1 MFAIRAWGGCHLT
14 SLSSGLAMTM
24 VAVCLMV
31 VGLEG
36 WHTWDARTTAIA
48 ADKVETENLARSLAQ
63 HAHDLMQAVD
73 IVVSGVR
80 ERVEVDGL
88 SPNGL
93 ARLRRWMTK
102 AMDTV
107 PMIHGV
113 FVYDAAGD
121 WLANSVSAARPPLN
135 NSDRDYF
142 AYHRDHNEHRLFIGE
157 PVHSK
162 SDGSWIVTASRRMDA
177 ADGTFAGVVLVTMS
191 IDALR
196 RFYATFDVG
205 KSGAITL
212 LTSDGI
218 VLAREPSGDGAVGTD
233 LSHSQVFQVFL
244 PKSPFG
250 SFEAVYPVDGV
261 TRVGSYRRVDGYR
274 MVIVVAH
281 GLDEVLREWRSDSLL
296 HLAISGTMI
305 LALAILGIRFAGQLK
320 RTQRLDRRYRL
331 LADNSSDVIAC
342 VGLDGRRL
350 YLSPSFSAL
359 TGWSVQDGLE
369 RPWQDFVHP
378 DDRCSIRTTGSRL
391 SARAGPVACRLRYL
405 CKDGLHRWA
414 EARVQLVD
422 PADGSE
428 AQFVANLRDITERKL
443 AEDQV
448 AALNKELAL
457 QAVTDGLTGL
467 ANRRRFDEGLT
478 QEWRRAA
485 RERHSLSLLIID
497 VDRFKAYNDRYGHP
511 RGDQCLCAVAAAL
524 AGCARRA
531 GDIVARYGGE
541 EFVMLL
547 PRADATSALMLGESV
562 RAAVQAIGLE
572 HADNP
577 PAGILTASVGVATM
591 TPVPEGDEY
600 RPADL
605 VAAAD
610 AALYDAKHAGRN
622 QVVCRT
628 TVPLSV
634 APAPVLQG

>member
-1 MFAIRAWGGCHLT
+1 MLAIRAWGGCHRT
-14 SLSSGLAMTM
+14 SLSSALAITV

-36 WHTWDARTTAIA
+36 WHTWDARITAIA
-48 ADKVETENLARSLAQ
+48 ADKVETANLSRSLAQ
-63 HAHDLMQAVD
+63 HVHDLMQAVD
-73 IVVSGVR
+73 VVASGVR

-88 SPNGL
+88 SSNGL
-93 ARLRRWMTK
+93 ERLRRWMTK
-102 AMDTV
+102 AIETV
-107 PMIHGV
+107 PMVHGV
-113 FVYDAAGD
+113 FVYDAAGN

-142 AYHRDHNEHRLFIGE
+142 QYHRDHNEDHLFIGK
-157 PVHSK
+157 PVRSK

-177 ADGTFAGVVLVTMS
+177 ADRTFAGVVLVTIS
-191 IDALR
+191 IDTLR

-205 KSGAITL
+205 KAGAVTL

-218 VLAREPSGDGAVGTD
+218 VLAREPSGDAAVGID
-233 LSHSQVFQVFL
+233 LSGSRIFQELL
-244 PKSPFG
+244 PNSPSG
-250 SFEAVYPVDGV
+250 NFEAVYPLDGI

-274 MVIVVAH
+274 LVIVVAH
-281 GLDEVLREWRSDSLL
+281 GLDAVLREWRSDALL
-296 HLAISGTMI
+296 HLAISAATI
-305 LALAILGIRFAGQLK
+305 LALAILGIRFASQLQ
-320 RTQRLDRRYRL
+320 RTQRADRRYRL

-342 VGLDGRRL
+342 VGLDGRPL
-350 YLSPSFSAL
+350 YLSPAFSVL

-378 DDRCSIRTTGSRL
+378 DDRSSIRTIGSQL
-391 SARAGPVACRLRYL
+391 SARAGPVACSLRYL
-405 CKDGLHRWA
+405 CKDSLSRWA
-414 EARVQLVD
+414 EARVQFVD
-422 PADGSE
+422 PAGGVE
-428 AQFVANLRDITERKL
+428 AQFVATLRDITERKL

-448 AALNKELAL
+448 AALNKEIAF

-467 ANRRRFDEGLT
+467 ANRRRFDEGLA

-511 RGDQCLCAVAAAL
+511 RGDQCLRAVATAV
-524 AGCARRA
+524 AGCAKRA

-541 EFVMLL
+541 EFVTLL
-547 PRADATSALMLGESV
+547 PGADANAALMLGESV
-562 RAAVQAIGLE
+562 RAAIQAIGLE
-572 HADNP
+572 HAGNP

-591 TPVPEGDEY
+591 TPVPDGDEY
-600 RPADL
+600 QPADL

-610 AALYDAKHAGRN
+610 AALYEAKHGGRN

-628 TVPLSV
+628 TVSLSV
-634 APAPVLQG
+634 APAPVLEG